1 MTFRH
6 SSVPQRFVLSLPPA
20 SSLLD
25 VPDPESDLAR
35 VASPSD
41 TRCLATLVSDPT
53 FEFAVASA
61 LVTELVDFASTCH
74 LDYFASLVSKSD
86 CPPFVGGELALGCDV
101 LEDRLFQ
108 LECLGAAV
116 PHLVAMM
123 LALEGDPDAL
133 DIPSPC
139 SYALA
144 IMAPPPWANI
154 VDGMWIFRVKRLL
167 GSPHAFKACFVAQ
180 GFNQRKGFDFFHTFS
195 ITPKMTTLR
204 VLLHVATQSNYEQHS
219 LDFSIAF
226 LQGSLH
232 EKIWLRRPLGFMG
245 SFLEGTQWSLRRPV
259 YGLRQALREWHD
271 TLRMTLAALGF
282 APSTSDPSL
291 FLRTGPSLTPFYIL
305 VYVDELQ
312 VLQHFRFQLSLPQST
327 PLPTSHSL
335 PAPPSDES
343 VEPSGPY
350 PELVSC
356 LMYLT
361 TCTWTDLAHPL
372 SILACYVAPGRH
384 QPEHWRADK
393 RVLRYLCN
401 TWGMGL
407 VLGGRGPFVLTGH
420 SDASSADDQE
430 TQQSSHGYTFS
441 LGTGSLSSRSSR
453 SSSVLSSSFEAEIYA
468 GAMAAQELRWLTY
481 LLSDLVERPCSPP
494 VVYVNNKATIALCWE
509 QRLEH
514 KTKHIALC
522 YFLARE
528 LQQHGQ
534 LRLAYVA
541 SQANT
546 ADIFTKGIRFAF
558 SRPPAY
564 ACHPLFHC
572 HSTASRLHATRFT
585 ASLATAESSATEETA
600 YVFAAGWRKRGKG
613 GKKGG
618 KGGGGGG
625 GGGTGASEG
634 GGSGGGAGPRSTTSG
649 GAGTGVWRGYSISSH
664 NSHNSFVHSRR
675 SGRGSSRP
683 CIGDLSSSGGTVVWG
698 LSAASWGHPTS
709 VAGPSGERF
718 FLVVD
723 EFSHYTTVFPLQQR
737 AHVPNT
743 LILWLL
749 ATSAQ
754 CALSVLYLYF
764 NCGGEFRSRVL
775 AELCC
780 DQGITKSIILP
791 GSPQQ
796 NGVAERRIGLVM
808 EIART
813 SIRFHRF
820 ISGLGHLVS
829 FVFGAALHMSTI
841 LVQTSSQL
849 APSGVRDVTFDESV
863 SFYTGYPQRGRPVPP
878 PPLFLVPTPPPS
890 RAPPVLPPHRGAGL
904 GGAGF
909 RGSDVRAA
917 GGVGAGGAGA
927 GGAGARGAK
936 ARGIGTGGAGS
947 NGAGYGGTALEVL
960 ILGVLELEVLVL
972 GVTLCL
978 HVSTVTRY
986 LLLTRLRLSLLLGH
1000 CCLLRC
1006 LLLCLVSLPPRVLV
1020 VTLILVPRLL
1030 SLTFTPCSV
1039 MLFLIMSH
1047 FFSPSLIVCSQ
1058 SLSDYFRTARPVVS
1072 RVLSSLV
1079 TDPTASPSSVS
1090 APIVRL
1096 GSCRRC
1102 H

>member
-1 MTFRH
+1 
-6 SSVPQRFVLSLPPA
+6 
-20 SSLLD
+20 
-25 VPDPESDLAR
+25 
-35 VASPSD
+35 
-41 TRCLATLVSDPT
+41 
-53 FEFAVASA
+53 
-61 LVTELVDFASTCH
+61 
-74 LDYFASLVSKSD
+74 
-86 CPPFVGGELALGCDV
+86 
-101 LEDRLFQ
+101 
-108 LECLGAAV
+108 
-116 PHLVAMM
+116 
-123 LALEGDPDAL
+123 
-133 DIPSPC
+133 
-139 SYALA
+139 
-144 IMAPPPWANI
+144 
-154 VDGMWIFRVKRLL
+154 
-167 GSPHAFKACFVAQ
+167 
-180 GFNQRKGFDFFHTFS
+180 
-195 ITPKMTTLR
+195 
-204 VLLHVATQSNYEQHS
+204 
-219 LDFSIAF
+219 
-226 LQGSLH
+226 
-232 EKIWLRRPLGFMG
+232 
-245 SFLEGTQWSLRRPV
+245 
-259 YGLRQALREWHD
+259 
-271 TLRMTLAALGF
+271 
-282 APSTSDPSL
+282 
-291 FLRTGPSLTPFYIL
+291 
-305 VYVDELQ
+305 
-312 VLQHFRFQLSLPQST
+312 
-327 PLPTSHSL
+327 
-335 PAPPSDES
+335 
-343 VEPSGPY
+343 
-350 PELVSC
+350 
-356 LMYLT
+356 MYLT

-546 ADIFTKGIRFAF
+546 ADIFTKGIRSAF

-709 VAGPSGERF
+709 VLVALADLTSGLAVARNFTTLPWLSPLVPSQASRSPRSPGTWWIMDTFKTVGSLLLRCAR
-718 FLVVD
+718 VGH
-723 EFSHYTTVFPLQQR
+723 SPTRRSCGTTALI
-737 AHVPNT
+737 T
-743 LILWLL
+743 LH
-749 ATSAQ
+749 
-754 CALSVLYLYF
+754 
-764 NCGGEFRSRVL
+764 SRV
-775 AELCC
+775 
-780 DQGITKSIILP
+780 
-791 GSPQQ
+791 
-796 NGVAERRIGLVM
+796 
-808 EIART
+808 
-813 SIRFHRF
+813 
-820 ISGLGHLVS
+820 
-829 FVFGAALHMSTI
+829 FVRCL
-841 LVQTSSQL
+841 
-849 APSGVRDVTFDESV
+849 
-863 SFYTGYPQRGRPVPP
+863 
-878 PPLFLVPTPPPS
+878 
-890 RAPPVLPPHRGAGL
+890 GAGL

-972 GVTLCL
+972 GQQQQQLSQQPLKPCSSPLVSGL
-978 HVSTVTRY
+978 H
-986 LLLTRLRLSLLLGH
+986 LLGLPHPLPGHSLPSREYGHPLSPPDASPAQSPPWSLL
-1000 CCLLRC
+1000 
-1006 LLLCLVSLPPRVLV
+1006 SPPLPP
-1020 VTLILVPRLL
+1020 
-1030 SLTFTPCSV
+1030 
-1039 MLFLIMSH
+1039 
-1047 FFSPSLIVCSQ
+1047 
-1058 SLSDYFRTARPVVS
+1058 SLSRLT
-1072 RVLSSLV
+1072 SS
-1079 TDPTASPSSVS
+1079 
-1090 APIVRL
+1090 
-1096 GSCRRC
+1096 
-1102 H
+1102 